1 MPLRASAVRTFY
13 ARLQPVIAAIR
24 TADQISLWPGKN
36 VNQKSDHAGEHH
48 QYHPQHRAIIP
59 LALASRAT
67 QTKSAIFRTKMMT
80 GIARNVLHMAQPATP
95 EAASDDCASAG
106 RAKTLNA
113 AIDQRRPF
121 DLICIPIVK
130 SYHAGWRACN
140 PVGYFLHRLKPV
152 PPRNCQGGTHFSLC
166 ILTRLPVLREREGN

>member
-1 MPLRASAVRTFY
+1 MNITR
-13 ARLQPVIAAIR
+13 IIHN
-24 TADQISLWPGKN
+24 TALSM
-36 VNQKSDHAGEHH
+36 
-48 QYHPQHRAIIP
+48 P

-106 RAKTLNA
+106 RSKTLSV
-113 AIDQRRPF
+113 AIVQGTLF
-121 DLICIPIVK
+121 DLICIPVVK
-130 SYHAGWRACN
+130 RYHAEWRACN
-140 PVGYFLHRLKPV
+140 PVGYFSHRLKPV
-152 PPRNCQGGTHFSLC
+152 PPRNDQGGTDFSLC